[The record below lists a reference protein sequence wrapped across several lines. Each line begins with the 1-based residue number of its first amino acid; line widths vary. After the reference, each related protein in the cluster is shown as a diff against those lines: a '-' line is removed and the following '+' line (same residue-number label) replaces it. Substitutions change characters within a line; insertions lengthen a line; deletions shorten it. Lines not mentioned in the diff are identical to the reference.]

1 MLKLRRL
8 RIEKFRN
15 VVPGTEIRF
24 SDGLNVLLGQNGTG
38 KTTLLELISSVV
50 RSNFVE
56 LQGEEFSIEYELVV
70 GEVVIVVAL
79 HNRQQTMAEPFFS
92 QDGWRPSMEARI
104 AARGA
109 TTVVHRDN
117 GHLRVD
123 GAFVDAPELLGPLLG
138 PGVINTTIALHG
150 LPGRR
155 DLVVPFLANDETVR
169 FDESL
174 DVFRIVMTP
183 GRTLA
188 AMHVVR
194 SATDPTPFL
203 LPGAWPTNLTLPRS
217 LAVKLEPL
225 YQSDPAASRFVFSD
239 RDLEFLGSAVRAM
252 GFDRGQASIDV
263 LARRSVGP
271 LMDHIELGNLAFR
284 FQFEEGGDM
293 VFHDRLSYGQKR
305 LLTFFCYL
313 DMCPDIV
320 IADELVNGLHHA
332 WIDAAIAALGE
343 RQSFLTSQNPLLLD
357 YLPITSPEQVRKGFI
372 FCRSERSE
380 RRPRWMWENMSA
392 EDALELLAAYELG
405 IEHVSEI
412 LQSRGLW

>member
-1 MLKLRRL
+1 
-8 RIEKFRN
+8 
-15 VVPGTEIRF
+15 
-24 SDGLNVLLGQNGTG
+24 
-38 KTTLLELISSVV
+38 VV
-50 RSNFVE
+50 RSNFVD
-56 LQGEEFSIEYELVV
+56 LQGEEFSIEYEMVV
-70 GEVVIVVAL
+70 GEIAMLVAL
-79 HNRQQTMAEPFFS
+79 RNRQPARLPPLFP
-92 QDGWRPSMEARI
+92 QDSLRLPQDSWRPSMEARI
-104 AARGA
+104 TAKGS

-123 GAFVDAPELLGPLLG
+123 GALVDAPELGPLLG
-138 PGVINTTIALHG
+138 PGVVNTTIALHG
-150 LPGRR
+150 LAGLR

-174 DVFRIVMTP
+174 DVFRTVMTP
-183 GRTLA
+183 ARTLA
-188 AMHVVR
+188 AMHVTR
-194 SATDPTPFL
+194 SPTNPTPFFV
-203 LPGAWPTNLTLPRS
+203 PGVWPANLTLPRS
-217 LAVKLEPL
+217 LKVRLEPL
-225 YQSDPAASRFVFSD
+225 YQADPTSSRFVFSD
-239 RDLEFLGSAVRAM
+239 RDLDFLGSAVRTM
-252 GFDRGQASIDV
+252 GFDLGQASIDV

-271 LMDHIELGNLAFR
+271 HLDYVELGNLAFR

-320 IADELVNGLHHA
+320 VADELVNGLHHA

-357 YLPITSPEQVRKGFI
+357 YLPITSPEQVRESFI
-372 FCRSERSE
+372 FCRSERRE
-380 RRPRWMWENMSA
+380 RWPRWIWENMSA
-392 EDALELLAAYELG
+392 EDAVELLAAYDVG